1 LSTITEPR
9 ATGAPSA
16 ADYPSRGYAWY
27 VVFVL
32 YLAYVLAFV
41 DRQIMTFMV
50 QPIRSEFGITDFE
63 FSMVHG
69 FGFVIFYS
77 VLGIPIARLADRYSR
92 RNIAAVGV
100 GLWSL
105 MTAACGL
112 AGSYMQLFLA
122 RLGVGVG
129 EASISPSAISLIS
142 DYFPPDKRALPINL
156 YSSGV
161 TGGAG
166 LANIFGGMVVGF
178 TMAGGVHSLPILGE
192 MRAWQV
198 AFVLVGLPGVLI
210 ALLLLTVREPKR
222 QERKAE
228 VVQVSIRDALRYLRT
243 HWTAYAGVM
252 VAAGFAAMANYGAF
266 SWVPALYDR
275 VYGWGPA
282 EIGTKFGIITI
293 IAGTAGLWGS
303 GVAVRK
309 LAQAGVSAPHIK
321 IMIVATILSVPP
333 AALLMAVHDPYW
345 TLACLSLITLLMCT
359 PIGLAQGAIAA
370 ITPNELRAQLIAVY
384 LLVTAF
390 LGMGAGPN
398 GVAAITDFVYK
409 NDAAVGSSIA
419 FLATG
424 ACVVSII
431 ILIIAIKPYA
441 RKAGADAVMG

>member
-1 LSTITEPR
+1 LTTISKPLAKDTS
-9 ATGAPSA
+9 SA
-16 ADYPSRGYAWY
+16 ADYPSPGYAWY

-50 QPIRSEFGITDFE
+50 QPIRSEFGISDFE

-92 RNIAAVGV
+92 RNIAAIGV

-112 AGSYMQLFLA
+112 AGSYAQLFLA

-129 EASISPSAISLIS
+129 EASLSPSAVSLLS
-142 DYFPPDKRALPINL
+142 DYFPPDKRTLPINL

-166 LANIFGGMVVGF
+166 LANIFGGLVVSF
-178 TMAGGVHSLPILGE
+178 TMAGGVHSVPFLGA
-192 MRAWQV
+192 MSAWQV
-198 AFVLVGLPGVLI
+198 AFVLVGLPGLLI
-210 ALLLLTVREPKR
+210 ALLMLTIREPR
-222 QERKAE
+222 RRERKAE
-228 VVQVSIRDALRYLRT
+228 VVQVSIRDTLSYLRE
-243 HWTAYAGVM
+243 HWTAYAGIM
-252 VAAGFAAMANYGAF
+252 LAAGFAAMANYGTF

-293 IAGTAGLWGS
+293 VAGTAGLYLA
-303 GVAVRK
+303 GVAVRR
-309 LAQAGVSAPHIK
+309 LARAGVAAPHIK
-321 IMIVATILSVPP
+321 IMIAATVLSVPP
-333 AALLMAVHDPYW
+333 AALVMAVHDPYW
-345 TLACLSLITLLMCT
+345 TLACLSIITLLMCT
-359 PIGLAQGAIAA
+359 PIGLAQAAIAA

-398 GVAAITDFVYK
+398 GVAAITDFVYH

-419 FLATG
+419 FMATG
-424 ACVVSII
+424 ACIVSIV

-441 RKAGADAVMG
+441 RKAGPDASAG